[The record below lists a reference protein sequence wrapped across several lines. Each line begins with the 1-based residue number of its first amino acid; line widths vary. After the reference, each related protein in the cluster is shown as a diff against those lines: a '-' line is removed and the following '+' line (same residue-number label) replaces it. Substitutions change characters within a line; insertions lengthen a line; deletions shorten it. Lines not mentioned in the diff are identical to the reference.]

1 MMKSFYTLLTVL
13 VLSLFSLTLS
23 AQSSRFTHT
32 VKGGETLTSI
42 ATMYGTSVQRI
53 LQLNPGVTELIHA
66 GDELNIP
73 REAENKGNIT
83 YHTIAA
89 GETLYRITKLYSV
102 TAEELCKANPGLSA
116 ENFKVGTVIVI
127 PEANKQ
133 IVSAAQN
140 KQQQYSNGKGIKKI
154 HKVKSKETVYGI
166 AHKYNISQ
174 EELEDANP
182 QMRQEGFVLK
192 KGMELYIPE
201 LSRHEKAPSNSE
213 LFKRASAK
221 NSTAGKGHINMVVL
235 LPFEDKSAG
244 SRMVEFY
251 RGMLLAVEQTKRNGI
266 SVDVYAL
273 DSKSNINTL
282 LSDPCMAKAD
292 VIFAPPSADQVGVL
306 SDFSKRQG
314 ISLVVPFTSK
324 GNEVYSNPYLFMVN
338 APSHYL
344 NASISHEVVSRYSAA
359 NIIFIDAE
367 GKADKKDFIKE
378 LSGTFAAKGVQ
389 TRTVTL
395 SDNDAQWGA
404 ALNNTRTNILIP
416 NAENKEA
423 LLKILPKMEKL
434 RKAHPEVEVHLFGYP
449 DWQAF
454 SAQKE
459 ALHKSD
465 AYIAS
470 YYYTTAYD
478 LQSMNST
485 FTRWFGA
492 PMQNYLP
499 RYGLFGYD
507 LALYFLRAISVYG
520 CHPDE
525 SQLRSVTP
533 PLKLMRFGFSRVS
546 NFGGFVNKQIR
557 LVNYAEDGN
566 MVELK

>member
-1 MMKSFYTLLTVL
+1 MRLLYTLLTAL
-13 VLSLFSLTLS
+13 TLSFFSLTMS

-53 LQLNPGVTELIHA
+53 QQLNPNVTEIIHV
-66 GDELNIP
+66 GDELSIP
-73 REAENKGNIT
+73 REAENKSNIT

-102 TAEELCKANPGLSA
+102 TADELCKANPGLSA
-116 ENFKVGTVIVI
+116 ENFKAGTVIVI
-127 PEANKQ
+127 PEADKQ
-133 IVSAAQN
+133 IVSAVQN
-140 KQQQYSNGKGIKKI
+140 KQQQFSNGKGIKKI

-182 QMRQEGFVLK
+182 EMRQTGFVLK

-201 LSRHEKAPSNSE
+201 LSRHERVPTDTE
-213 LFKRASAK
+213 LFRRANSK
-221 NSTAGKGHINMVVL
+221 KSTAGKGHINMVVL
-235 LPFEDKSAG
+235 LPFDDKNTG

-282 LSDPCMAKAD
+282 LSDPCMAQAD
-292 VIFAPPSADQVGVL
+292 VIFAPPSADQVGLL
-306 SDFSKRQG
+306 SNFSKEHG
-314 ISLVVPFTSK
+314 INLVVPFTSK
-324 GNEVYSNPYLFMVN
+324 GNEVYSNPYLYLVN

-344 NASISHEVVSRYSAA
+344 NASISSEVVARYSAA
-359 NIIFIDAE
+359 NIVFIDAE
-367 GKADKKDFIKE
+367 GKADRKDFVKE
-378 LSGTFAAKGVQ
+378 LAGTFSTKGVH

-404 ALNNTRTNILIP
+404 VLNNTRANIFIP

-434 RKAHPEVEVHLFGYP
+434 RKTHPNVEVHLFGYP

-459 ALHKSD
+459 DLHKSD

-470 YYYTTAYD
+470 YYYTTEYD

-520 CHPDE
+520 NHPNE

-533 PLKLMRFGFSRVS
+533 PLKLMKFGFSRVS

-557 LVNYAEDGN
+557 LVNYSENGN
-566 MVELK
+566 MVELR